1 MKTIQEVK
9 KPPPKKT
16 VELDGVRLSGI
27 QFNNPD
33 NVVGVVIPNAERS
46 KIRNENA
53 DYHRL
58 GGKLLAVTETR
69 LLADSSIMFLG
80 RFTESPAPY
89 FASEEWGL

>member
-1 MKTIQEVK
+1 METIQEVK
-9 KPPPKKT
+9 KPSIN
-16 VELDGVRLSGI
+16 LDGIIIHGI

-33 NVVGVVIPNAERS
+33 GIKGVVIPNAERS

-58 GGKLLAVTETR
+58 NGKLLAVTETR

-80 RFTESPAPY
+80 RFTETPTPY